1 MQRRSIWGYLMTRSP
16 PTKLLQMVGSTAG
29 ILGVGG
35 FFVGVYT
42 YTQDRARGTASAVQL
57 VEAI

>member
-1 MQRRSIWGYLMTRSP
+1 MTRSP